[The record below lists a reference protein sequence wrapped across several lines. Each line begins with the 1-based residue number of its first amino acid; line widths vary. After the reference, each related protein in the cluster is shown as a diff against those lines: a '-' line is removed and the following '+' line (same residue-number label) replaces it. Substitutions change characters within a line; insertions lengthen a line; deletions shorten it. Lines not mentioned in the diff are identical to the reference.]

1 MKKIIL
7 ISGKAE
13 SGKDTLATYLKEK
26 LEANGEKVVIDRF
39 AKYIKGYLKDY
50 YSWDGVT
57 KDQFIRTKLQQL
69 GTDIIK
75 EKLNYKSFHAKRLT
89 EDFQIVSDDFDY
101 FLVPDT
107 RFRDEIHTFKAMF
120 PDECITVRINRYDY
134 KSKLTDEQLKHKSEC
149 DLDKFNFD
157 YTIHTR
163 KSNINQLYDE
173 ADRVLKKVL
182 AY

>member
-1 MKKIIL
+1 MKIIL

-13 SGKDTLATYLKEK
+13 SGKTTCS
-26 LEANGEKVVIDRF
+26 
-39 AKYIKGYLKDY
+39 KYIKEQLENQGKKVLIARFARYLKMYIQDVY
-50 YSWDGVT
+50 DWDGVT
-57 KDQFIRTKLQQL
+57 KDEFIRTKLQQL

-75 EKLNYKSFHAKRLT
+75 EKLNYKSFHAKRLA
-89 EDFQIVSDDFDY
+89 EDMEIYKELAVDVVIID
-101 FLVPDT
+101 DT
-107 RFRDEIHTFKAMF
+107 RFRDEVHILKAMF
-120 PDECITVRINRYDY
+120 PDECITVGINRYDY

-163 KSNINQLYDE
+163 KSDINQLYDE

-182 AY
+182 PY

>member
-1 MKKIIL
+1 ML
-7 ISGKAE
+7 
-13 SGKDTLATYLKEK
+13 
-26 LEANGEKVVIDRF
+26 
-39 AKYIKGYLKDY
+39 
-50 YSWDGVT
+50 
-57 KDQFIRTKLQQL
+57 
-69 GTDIIK
+69 
-75 EKLNYKSFHAKRLT
+75 
-89 EDFQIVSDDFDY
+89 
-101 FLVPDT
+101 
-107 RFRDEIHTFKAMF
+107 FRSKAMF